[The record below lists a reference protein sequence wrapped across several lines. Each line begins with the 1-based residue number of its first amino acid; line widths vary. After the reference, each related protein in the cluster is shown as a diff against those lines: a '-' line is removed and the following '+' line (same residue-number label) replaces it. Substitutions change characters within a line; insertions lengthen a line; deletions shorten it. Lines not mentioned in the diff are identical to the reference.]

1 MIIPTEK
8 IRNPKR
14 KRNNSM
20 DLFAIGAIGAA
31 VIGLLAFLFNH
42 EKGKRAEAE
51 QQIEEM
57 EQALESKTVEAKAE
71 TQAAAVS
78 QETAA
83 FMQELDEKI
92 ESGMKEIHE
101 ALASEQAQIYNAN
114 VRKWKKV
121 KR

>member
-1 MIIPTEK
+1 
-8 IRNPKR
+8 
-14 KRNNSM
+14 M
-20 DLFAIGAIGAA
+20 DLFAIIGAIGAA

-92 ESGMKEIHE
+92 ENGMKEIHN

>member
-1 MIIPTEK
+1 
-8 IRNPKR
+8 
-14 KRNNSM
+14 M
-20 DLFAIGAIGAA
+20 DLFAIIGAIGAA

-92 ESGMKEIHE
+92 ESGMKEDPEYLVSSASVIIQGDV
-101 ALASEQAQIYNAN
+101 ALALKEFSNRA
-114 VRKWKKV
+114 
-121 KR
+121 